1 MNNNDDRYILKL
13 KALYYYYINR
23 RTQTETA
30 KLLGISRVTL
40 NKLLKEA
47 WNENMINIDIVDNR
61 HVAEL
66 VRLEDNIRALYGLD
80 NVQVV
85 DCPTGERSLVMHK
98 IAKTAAKYVDSLLDD
113 NMSIGVAW
121 GDTLEMMVSF
131 LSENR
136 SLSNMQLYS
145 LLGSEGIYT
154 PHAQPNLVI
163 QSFIDKVGG
172 EGYMINAPLICK
184 TKALCDSL
192 KHDDHI
198 KKVLSESVKS
208 DLILLSTG
216 ASPDTS
222 CIDSHPLHYTPEII
236 MEMQSLNAV
245 GDICGTFYD
254 INGKIISSSISDRL
268 LAIDISKLKD
278 RRHVVCIGGGSHKVR
293 SIIGALNGG
302 YISELFTDRF
312 TAEQI
317 IAQVHVDLSANQ

>member
-1 MNNNDDRYILKL
+1 MSNNDDRYILKL
-13 KALYYYYINR
+13 KALYYYYINK

-30 KLLGISRVTL
+30 RLLGISRVTL

-61 HVAEL
+61 HVADL

-85 DCPTGERSLVMHK
+85 DCPNGERSLVMHR
-98 IAKTAAKYVDSLLDD
+98 IAKNAAKYVDSLLED

-121 GDTLEMMVSF
+121 GDTLEMMISF
-131 LSENR
+131 LSENH
-136 SLSNMQLYS
+136 SLKDMKLYT

-154 PHAQPNLVI
+154 PHAQPNLII
-163 QSFIDKVGG
+163 QSFINKIGG

-184 TKALCDSL
+184 TKALRDTL
-192 KHDDHI
+192 RQDDHI

-208 DLILLSTG
+208 DVILLSTG

-222 CIDSHPLHYTPEII
+222 AIDSHPLHYTPEII
-236 MEMQSLNAV
+236 TEMQSLNAV

-254 INGKIISSSISDRL
+254 IDGNIVSSSISDRL
-268 LAIDISKLKD
+268 LAIDISKLRE
-278 RRHVVCIGGGSHKVR
+278 RRRVICIGGGSHKVR

-302 YISELFTDRF
+302 YISELFTDKF

-317 IAQVHVDLSANQ
+317 LSQAHVNLSDNR